1 MIPYSIASL
10 PTVTTLNKTALYGL
24 HIELGARMVPFA
36 AYQMPL
42 HYRKGI
48 IHEHLHCR
56 KQASLF
62 DISHMGQCMLKGPSA
77 AVGLEKLTPANISRL
92 APGRQQY
99 TVLTN
104 SDGGVIDDIVVTR
117 LPQELMIVVNAACK
131 EKDFTYLRKQLP
143 ADCQLQLLTE
153 HALLALQGPSACQV
167 LQQLAPETSRLHFM
181 HACRTEIDDI
191 PCMISRSG
199 YTGED
204 GFEIS
209 LPNRFAEKLARTLL
223 NFPEVEPAGLGARD
237 TLRLEAGLSLYGHEL
252 DEKTTPI
259 EAGLSWLIK
268 NPHQN
273 YPGAGTLLNQMQNG
287 TQVQRVGLLVEA
299 KTPVRENAPIF
310 DNEDQLIGRVTSG
323 SFSPSLSRPIAL
335 ALIGSEAAVLGATL
349 FTRVRNQLIKLT
361 VCDLPFVPHRYHR
374 SQP

>member
-1 MIPYSIASL
+1 MASYSTVSL
-10 PTVTTLNKTALYGL
+10 PTVTTIHKTALYEL
-24 HIELGARMVPFA
+24 HIELGAKMVPFA
-36 AYQMPL
+36 DYQMPL
-42 HYRKGI
+42 QYSKGI

-56 KQASLF
+56 NQASLF
-62 DISHMGQCMLKGPSA
+62 DISHMGQCSLKGSSA
-77 AVGLEKLTPANISRL
+77 AIGLEKLTPAIISRL
-92 APGRQQY
+92 GSGRQQY

-104 SDGGVIDDIVVTR
+104 SDGGIIDDIVVTR
-117 LPQELMIVVNAACK
+117 LGQELTIVVNAACK
-131 EKDFTYLRKQLP
+131 EKDFKHLRKQLSN
-143 ADCQLQLLTE
+143 DCQLQELSE
-153 HALLALQGPSACQV
+153 HALLALQGPSSSHV
-167 LQQLAPETSRLHFM
+167 LQQVAPEACRLQFM
-181 HACRTEIDDI
+181 QACRTEIDDI

-209 LPNRFAEKLARTLL
+209 LPNRFAEKMARILL

-268 NPHQN
+268 NTHQS

-287 TQVQRVGLLVEA
+287 TEIQRVGLLVEA
-299 KTPVRENAPIF
+299 KMPVRENAPVF
-310 DNEDQLIGRVTSG
+310 DNEDKLVGRVTSG
-323 SFSPSLSRPIAL
+323 SFSPSLGRPIAL
-335 ALIGSEAAVLGATL
+335 ALIDTEAAVIGATL
-349 FTRVRNQLIKLT
+349 FTRVRNNLIKLT

-374 SQP
+374 S

>member
-1 MIPYSIASL
+1 MVSYSTVSL
-10 PTVTTLNKTALYGL
+10 PTVTTIHKTALYGL
-24 HIELGARMVPFA
+24 HIELGAKMVPFA
-36 AYQMPL
+36 DYQMPL
-42 HYRKGI
+42 QYSKGI

-56 KQASLF
+56 NQASLF
-62 DISHMGQCMLKGPSA
+62 DISHMGQCLLKGPSA
-77 AVGLEKLTPANISRL
+77 AIGLEKLTPAIISRL
-92 APGRQQY
+92 GSGRQQY

-104 SDGGVIDDIVVTR
+104 SDGGIIDDIVVTR
-117 LPQELMIVVNAACK
+117 VGQELTIVVNAACK
-131 EKDFTYLRKQLP
+131 EKDFKHLRKHLP
-143 ADCQLQLLTE
+143 NDCQLQELPE
-153 HALLALQGPSACQV
+153 HALLALQGSFASHV
-167 LQQLAPETSRLHFM
+167 LQQIVPEACRLQFM
-181 HACRTEIDDI
+181 QACRTELDDI

-209 LPNRFAEKLARTLL
+209 LPNRFAEKLARILL

-268 NPHQN
+268 NTNQS

-287 TQVQRVGLLVEA
+287 TEIQRVGLLVEA
-299 KTPVRENAPIF
+299 KMPVRENAPVF
-310 DNEDQLIGRVTSG
+310 DSEDKLIGRVTSG
-323 SFSPSLSRPIAL
+323 SFSPSLGRPIAL
-335 ALIGSEAAVLGATL
+335 ALINSEAAVIGATL
-349 FTRVRNQLIKLT
+349 FTRVRNNLIKLT

-374 SQP
+374 S

>member
-1 MIPYSIASL
+1 MAYYSTVSL
-10 PTVTTLNKTALYGL
+10 PTVNTMHKTALYGI
-24 HIELGARMVPFA
+24 HIELGAKMVPFTD
-36 AYQMPL
+36 YQMPL
-42 HYRKGI
+42 QYSKGI

-56 KQASLF
+56 NQASLF
-62 DISHMGQCMLKGPSA
+62 DISHMGQCLLKGSSA
-77 AVGLEKLTPANISRL
+77 AIGLEKLTPAIISRL
-92 APGRQQY
+92 GSGRQQY

-104 SDGGVIDDIVVTR
+104 SDGGIIDDIVVTR
-117 LPQELMIVVNAACK
+117 LGQELTIVVNAACK
-131 EKDFTYLRKQLP
+131 EKDFKHLRKQLSN
-143 ADCQLQLLTE
+143 DCQLQELSE
-153 HALLALQGPSACQV
+153 HALLALQGPSSSHV
-167 LQQLAPETSRLHFM
+167 LQQVAPEACRLQFM
-181 HACRTEIDDI
+181 QACRTEINDI

-209 LPNRFAEKLARTLL
+209 LPNRFAEKMARILL

-268 NPHQN
+268 NTHQS

-287 TQVQRVGLLVEA
+287 TEIQRVGLLVEA
-299 KTPVRENAPIF
+299 KMPVRENAPVF
-310 DNEDQLIGRVTSG
+310 DNEDKLVGRVTSG
-323 SFSPSLSRPIAL
+323 SFSPSLGRPIAL
-335 ALIGSEAAVLGATL
+335 ALIDTEAAVIGATL
-349 FTRVRNQLIKLT
+349 FTRVRNNLIKLT

-374 SQP
+374 S

>member
-1 MIPYSIASL
+1 MASYSTVSL
-10 PTVTTLNKTALYGL
+10 PTVTTMHKTALYGL
-24 HIELGARMVPFA
+24 HVELGAKMVPFA
-36 AYQMPL
+36 DYQMPL
-42 HYRKGI
+42 QYSKGI

-56 KQASLF
+56 NQASLF
-62 DISHMGQCMLKGPSA
+62 DISHMGQCLLKGPSA
-77 AVGLEKLTPANISRL
+77 AVGLEKLTPAIISRL
-92 APGRQQY
+92 GSGRQQY

-104 SDGGVIDDIVVTR
+104 SDGGIIDDIVITR
-117 LPQELMIVVNAACK
+117 LGQELTIVVNAACK
-131 EKDFTYLRKQLP
+131 EKDFKHLRKQL
-143 ADCQLQLLTE
+143 ANDCQLQELSE
-153 HALLALQGPSACQV
+153 HALLALQGPSASHV
-167 LQQLAPETSRLHFM
+167 LQQIAPEACRLQFM

-209 LPNRFAEKLARTLL
+209 LPNRFAEKMARILL

-268 NPHQN
+268 NTHQS

-287 TQVQRVGLLVEA
+287 TEIQRVGLLVEA
-299 KTPVRENAPIF
+299 KMPVRENAQVF
-310 DNEDQLIGRVTSG
+310 DSENKLIGRVTSG
-323 SFSPSLSRPIAL
+323 SFSPSLGKPIAL
-335 ALIGSEAAVLGATL
+335 ALIDSEAAVIGATL
-349 FTRVRNQLIKLT
+349 FTRVRNNLIKFT

-374 SQP
+374 S